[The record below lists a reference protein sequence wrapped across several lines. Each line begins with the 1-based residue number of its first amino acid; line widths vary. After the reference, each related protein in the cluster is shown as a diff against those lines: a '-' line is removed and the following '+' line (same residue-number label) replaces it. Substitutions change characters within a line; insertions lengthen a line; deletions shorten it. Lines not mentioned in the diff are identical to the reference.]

1 MRVVI
6 AMLKH
11 ETNTFSPVPTP
22 LARYGPDGPHWGAAA
37 REACRGTATPMGA
50 FLALAEEA
58 GADIVTP
65 VAAEAWPSGPAADD
79 VFETLAGT
87 IVEEAARGCD
97 LILLD
102 LHGAMVTAS
111 LEDGEGALLERLRAA
126 APDVPIAV
134 ALDFHA
140 NLTRR
145 MVANAT
151 VIAGYQTYPHVDM
164 YETGLKVGRIGLA
177 AARGACR
184 PTMAWGNRPM
194 LPHVMRQGTD
204 DAPMCDL
211 IDLTRQAEADGALA
225 ATIFPGFPHADIRDA
240 GLSAAV
246 VTDYD
251 TAAAELACGTLLIQS
266 WLRRHDFVYTPEPA
280 AAAVARA
287 ARPARP
293 SAARGGPVLLL
304 DHCDNCGSGGT
315 MDVMD
320 VIGEIL
326 RQGLEDVAAFAV
338 HDPWAVEQMV
348 QAGRGAEVTLPLGG
362 KVAMPAIGLEAAPLT
377 VTGRVKVLSDG
388 EFTVRGPMY
397 TGVRMH
403 MGPTAVLDTGRVE
416 IVVISRH
423 HEPWDPE
430 CLRSLGIEPAD
441 KRFLMLKSRV
451 HWRAGFR
458 DLVRE
463 VEECAGRGVTTSDY
477 GVLPFQRVRRPIFP
491 LDPEAG
497 VEAEA

>member
-22 LARYGPDGPHWGAAA
+22 LARFGPDGPLWGAAA
-37 REACRGTATPMGA
+37 REGYRGTGTAMGA

-65 VAAEAWPSGPAADD
+65 VAAEAWPSGPVADNA
-79 VFETLAGT
+79 FEALAGA

-97 LILLD
+97 LVLLD
-102 LHGAMVTAS
+102 LHGAMVTDS
-111 LEDGEGALLERLRAA
+111 LEDGEGALLERVRAA
-126 APDVPIAV
+126 APGVPVAV

-151 VIAGYQTYPHVDM
+151 IVVGYRTYPHVDI
-164 YETGLKVGRIGLA
+164 YETGLKAGRLGLA
-177 AARGACR
+177 AARGECR

-204 DAPMCDL
+204 DEPMRDL
-211 IDLTRQAEADGALA
+211 VAHARQVEADGALA
-225 ATIFPGFPHADIRDA
+225 ATVFPGFPNADIRDA
-240 GLSAAV
+240 GLSAVV
-246 VTDYD
+246 VTDFD
-251 TAAAELACGTLLIQS
+251 TAAAELACGHLLIQA
-266 WLRRHDFVYTPEPA
+266 WLHRHDFIFTGEPA
-280 AAAVARA
+280 ETAVARA
-287 ARPARP
+287 AGMAE
-293 SAARGGPVLLL
+293 GPVLLL

-315 MDVMD
+315 MDV
-320 VIGEIL
+320 VHVLGEVL

-338 HDPWAVEQMV
+338 HDPEAVARMAE
-348 QAGRGAEVTLPLGG
+348 AGEGAEVTLPLGG
-362 KVAMPAIGLEAAPLT
+362 RIAMPALGLEGKPLT
-377 VTGRVKVLSDG
+377 VTGRVKRLSDG

-403 MGPTAVLDTGRVE
+403 MGRTAVLDTGRVE

-451 HWRAGFR
+451 HWRAGFG
-458 DLVRE
+458 DLVRH
-463 VEECAGRGVTTSDY
+463 VVPCAGPGVTTSDY
-477 GVLPFQRVRRPIFP
+477 GVLPFRRIRRPMFP
-491 LDPEAG
+491 LDA
-497 VEAEA
+497 EAEAEPQD